1 MKIRSNK
8 KSKKE
13 NGQIIVL
20 LAVSLVVVMV
30 VAALAVDGGMI
41 YSERRFAQNASD
53 AASLAGA
60 GTVLNFMEKLNE
72 DDERTITAEN
82 LDCDSTLVAGLIY
95 EAKEAAIRNAELNLI
110 TNLPYLGKILDNVPY
125 PEKDPDT
132 GEDYDLNAN
141 HGVVIKCVTHQYI
154 DTQVRIT
161 SSVSTAFAHL
171 VYPGDLVTTNEAVTR
186 SVPRHNFGFGN
197 GLVSLSPDCWAEDKE
212 DGGTEMDGLGGSGQI
227 VVESGGIHTNSCYM
241 VSGSSAQLSVSATN
255 GITSVDENAYLSPS
269 HGDFSYTGGVDALN
283 IQYPTEPTCS
293 ANISTPTTSEGT
305 TTYTPGTYEGVSI
318 TGNNDVI
325 FEPGVYCIQG
335 DFTISGS
342 GGNKKD
348 PVIVKGDGVTF
359 FIQKAD
365 GSNQPSNV
373 SISGDKH
380 VLLTARKVIGEELYG
395 FLFFM
400 DDDNIGNNKRGEIK
414 ITGNSSSY
422 YSGTVYAPTGTINV
436 GGSSIIND
444 PDVCEFVENTETCQA
459 TVFTTQFIGYDVKV
473 HGSGQFVILYDSGG
487 LAYVDGMFFLEK

>member
-1 MKIRSNK
+1 MYNRIRKI
-8 KSKKE
+8 SKKE

-41 YSERRFAQNASD
+41 YSERRFAQNAAD
-53 AASLAGA
+53 AASFAG
-60 GTVLNFMEKLNE
+60 GGSVLNFMEKLNE
-72 DDERTITAEN
+72 NDERTITAEN
-82 LDCDSTLVAGLIY
+82 LDCDSTLVADLMDKAQKDAILN
-95 EAKEAAIRNAELNLI
+95 AKINNV
-110 TNLPYLGKILDNVPY
+110 NDLPYLGKILDNVPY
-125 PEKDPDT
+125 PEKDPNT

-141 HGVVIKCVTHQYI
+141 HGVLVKCVSNKYI

-171 VYPGDLVTTNEAVTR
+171 VYPGDLITTNEAVSR
-186 SVPRHNFGFGN
+186 SVPRHNFGYGN
-197 GLVSLSPDCWAEDKE
+197 GLVSLSPDCWADNKE
-212 DGGTEMDGLGGSGQI
+212 IGGTEMDGLGGSGQ
-227 VVESGGIHTNSCYM
+227 VKVESGGIHSNSCYM
-241 VSGSSAQLSVSATN
+241 VSGSNAQLSVSATK
-255 GITSVDENAYLSPS
+255 GIFSVYENAYLSPS
-269 HGDFSYTGGVDALN
+269 HGNFNYTGGVEALDIN
-283 IQYPTEPTCS
+283 YPTEPKCEVD
-293 ANISTPTTSEGT
+293 STSTTSGGV
-305 TTYTPGTYEGVSI
+305 TTYTPGNIAGVSI
-318 TGNNDVI
+318 TGNNDVV
-325 FEPGVYCIQG
+325 FQPGVYCVQG